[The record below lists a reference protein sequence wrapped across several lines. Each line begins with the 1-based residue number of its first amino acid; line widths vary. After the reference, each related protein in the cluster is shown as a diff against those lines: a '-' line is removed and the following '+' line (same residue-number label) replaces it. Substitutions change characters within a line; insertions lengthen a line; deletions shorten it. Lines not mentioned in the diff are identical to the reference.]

1 MLWRVMNV
9 VVAAVLVLS
18 VSVVPTAGTATPMSA
33 LSSEHPVVWLPKLAT
48 ALGRNADQL
57 QALTAQPITLL
68 NGKTLQLYKALDLKT
83 HEIVG
88 ATFDGDRVVD
98 QQAEQ
103 AAAGREWR
111 LQHGALTPQL
121 LQRLAELKPDERL
134 DISIWLKADIQP
146 LPRPGDTAAD
156 NAASRETATS
166 SIGLAAEALRIDRTE
181 KVPAS
186 PVSIDQ
192 LPPDVRARLSGG
204 AGSNQ
209 AAAGQVKPSD
219 APRPDTV
226 PDRSAELLQVEVYKQ
241 ANDAALKAQLV
252 PVQTHFA
259 TVLQEHG
266 LTVAYASEI
275 APTAVING
283 VTREQVEAL
292 AFLPEIDAIY
302 AVPTHAG
309 PLLAN
314 ARPTQNMV
322 RVNSVG
328 YNGSGVNVAVT
339 EGERGYAANP
349 YLSWSSFYN
358 SGASYA
364 NHPTA
369 VGGIIKSTAPGFN
382 GLANGVNLH
391 GANGS
396 YSTWSTMTAAMDWGT
411 TNATVLNNSWYWD
424 DPNSAVF
431 WEADRRQDYY
441 MRYNYDFVAVAAGN
455 FGNGCGTNFSSY
467 VVSPAKGFNVMSVGN
482 YEDGNTLG
490 WSGDNMDTCSS
501 FGNPGA
507 DTAGQIHDK
516 PEVSAVGA
524 TISSTL
530 PSSSALITQSIGGVG
545 SGTSYAS
552 PMVAAL
558 AADLIEAQPT
568 LADEPERIKAIIM
581 ASALHNIEGDQRLS
595 DVDGVGAIDGAAA
608 LAIAE
613 RGESSDQHIDSSTTF
628 PIYKY
633 QFAYKGERVRFVIV
647 WLSNPNGTYT
657 SDPLPADLDLTA
669 FRADGTTV
677 VGTSSSVYNGFEIVD
692 FVAPAT
698 EIYQFRIS
706 KFTYTGSNTWLGT
719 AAWRGTYRISPD
731 TGYGDPKATPLG
743 THLAVYPTDWSPTNY
758 WRAFGIRP
766 VGSDHDL
773 ELYSRSQFDDP
784 GQRTLL
790 EGSYSISGT
799 VDFIVVDGNHW
810 PSANQEQYLVSN
822 WAGDGGY
829 RISWSNQGT
838 ALIPGLYGPYTM
850 GSSEVVNVF
859 DVWFYANQPLGIS
872 VIPGGGNGADL
883 GVELFRSDSG
893 SSGTWHQNRGEAIRT
908 GDASTSPGATERV
921 TYWNQGNPNDYLGL
935 VVYSKSNATAQ
946 YYIQVA
952 DLRVYLPLIR
962 R

>member
-9 VVAAVLVLS
+9 VVAVVLVLS
-18 VSVVPTAGTATPMSA
+18 ASAVPTAGTAAPMSA
-33 LSSEHPVVWLPKLAT
+33 LSPEHPEVWLSKLAA
-48 ALGRNADQL
+48 ALGRDVDQL
-57 QALTAQPITLL
+57 QGLIAQPVMLL

-88 ATFDGDRVVD
+88 AVFDGDRVVD

-103 AAAGREWR
+103 AAAAREWR
-111 LQHGALTPQL
+111 VQHGALTPQL
-121 LQRLAELKPDERL
+121 LQRLVELKPDEKL
-134 DISIWLKADIQP
+134 DISIWLRADLQP
-146 LPRPGDTAAD
+146 LPRPRDTAAD
-156 NAASRETATS
+156 GAARRETAAS
-166 SIGLAAEALRIDRTE
+166 SIGLAVEAPRIDRAE

-192 LPPDVRARLSGG
+192 LPSDVRSRLSGG

-209 AAAGQVKPSD
+209 AAAEQAKPSD

-226 PDRSAELLQVEVYKQ
+226 PDRSAELLQVEAYKQ

-259 TVLQEHG
+259 QVLQEHG

-275 APTAVING
+275 APTVVIKG
-283 VTREQVEAL
+283 VTREQIEAL

-302 AVPTHAG
+302 AVPTQAG
-309 PLLAN
+309 SLLAA

-322 RVNSVG
+322 RVNDVG

-339 EGERGYAANP
+339 EGERAFFANP
-349 YLSWSSFYN
+349 YLTLVSAYDGSQP
-358 SGASYA
+358 YA
-364 NHPTA
+364 GHPTA
-369 VGGIIKSTAPGFN
+369 VSGIIKSTAPGFS
-382 GLANGVNLH
+382 GLANGVNLYN
-391 GANGS
+391 ANGS
-396 YSTWSTMTAAMDWGT
+396 YSSWVTMTAAMDWGT
-411 TNATVLNNSWYWD
+411 AHATVLNNSWYWD

-455 FGNGCGTNFSSY
+455 FGNGCGANFSSY

-482 YEDGNTLG
+482 YEDDNTLG

-501 FGNPGA
+501 FGNPGGDA
-507 DTAGQIHDK
+507 AGLTHDK

-530 PSSSALITQSIGGVG
+530 ISSSALITQSIGGVG

-581 ASALHNIEGDQRLS
+581 ASALHNIEGHQRLS

-613 RGESSDQHIDSSTTF
+613 RGESSDEGIDSSTTF

-657 SDPLPADLDLTA
+657 NDPLPADLDLTA

-677 VGTSSSVYNGFEIVD
+677 MGTSSSINNGFEIVD
-692 FVAPAT
+692 FVAPASET
-698 EIYQFRIS
+698 YRFRIS
-706 KFTYTGSNTWLGT
+706 KFSYTGGNTWLGT
-719 AAWRGTYRISPD
+719 ATWRGTYRISPD
-731 TGYGDPKATPLG
+731 VGYSDPQATPLG

-766 VGSDHDL
+766 VGSDHDVG
-773 ELYSRSQFDDP
+773 LYSRSQFDDP

-790 EGSYSISGT
+790 EGSYAVSGT
-799 VDFIVVDGNHW
+799 VDFVVVDGNHW
-810 PSANQEQYLVSN
+810 SSADQEQYLVSR
-822 WAGDGGY
+822 WTGDGGY
-829 RISWSNQGT
+829 RINWSNQGT
-838 ALIPGLYGPYTM
+838 ALGPGLYGPYTM
-850 GSSEVVNVF
+850 GSSEVVKVF
-859 DVWFYANQPLGIS
+859 DVWFYANQPLRIS
-872 VIPGGGNGADL
+872 VIPGGGNSADL
-883 GVELFRSDSG
+883 GVKLFRSDSAAPT
-893 SSGTWHQNRGEAIRT
+893 TWRQNREQALRT

-935 VVYSKSNATAQ
+935 VVYSKSNAAAQ
-946 YYIQVA
+946 YYIQVT